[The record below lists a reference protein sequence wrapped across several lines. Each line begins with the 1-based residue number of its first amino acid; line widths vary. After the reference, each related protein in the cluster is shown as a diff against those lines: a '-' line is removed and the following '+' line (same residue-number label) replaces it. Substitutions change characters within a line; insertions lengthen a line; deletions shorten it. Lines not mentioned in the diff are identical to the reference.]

1 MNTLFR
7 VKYYFNSYWRG
18 YATEA
23 WHYLRSPFVPKKKPS
38 CRFLI
43 FTGGRTGSTLLRTL
57 LNSHPDIHCEGEI
70 LKGRMLDPLRFVNSK
85 SNQSR
90 GRVYGFKLLSYQ
102 LRDVQHAIKDKKA
115 FLKSLADEGF
125 KIIYLERRDKKRQ
138 ALSVAYA
145 MHTDYWHDT
154 GSGNSNKPKAAI
166 SEAQLTQL
174 EDEIRKLTDFE
185 KEILE
190 GLDYRHLIYEEDL
203 LKEDLRE
210 ATLKALFKQFGV
222 PYRATY
228 SPNKKV
234 LTEQPRS
241 LVTAVRSTS
250 EN

>member
-1 MNTLFR
+1 M
-7 VKYYFNSYWRG
+7 
-18 YATEA
+18 
-23 WHYLRSPFVPKKKPS
+23 PS
-38 CRFLI
+38 K
-43 FTGGRTGSTLLRTL
+43 T
-57 LNSHPDIHCEGEI
+57 
-70 LKGRMLDPLRFVNSK
+70 
-85 SNQSR
+85 
-90 GRVYGFKLLSYQ
+90 
-102 LRDVQHAIKDKKA
+102 KKA
-115 FLKSLADEGF
+115 FLKSLADEGY

-154 GSGNSNKPKAAI
+154 GSGNSNKPQVAI

-174 EDEIRKLTDFE
+174 ENEIRKLTDFE

-210 ATLKALFKQFGV
+210 ATLKALFKLFGV

-234 LTEQPRS
+234 LTGQPRS